1 MAVTSFCNKEFRARE
16 LYIEYEGT
24 HQEVSDMGLSR
35 RDFMAGIGRGALGLT
50 AASLLP
56 EYVFASEG
64 RKPNIVFILVDDM
77 GWRDT
82 SAYGSRFYETPNVE
96 KLASQG
102 MKFTQAYA
110 ACPVCSPTR
119 ASIMTGK
126 YPARL
131 HLTDWIPG
139 HKFPYAKLKPA
150 VFLDH
155 LPLEETTIAEELK
168 KLGYATASIGKW
180 HLGGEPFYPDKQG
193 FDINIAGCDKGSTPS
208 HFDPYKIPTLPDR
221 KEGEYLADR
230 LTDEA
235 LGFIEKNKDK
245 PFFLYL
251 PHYAVHTPIQ
261 AKKEVTAKYQAKIKP
276 DDPQNR
282 PDYAAMVQSV
292 DDSVGRV
299 MAKLD
304 ELGLANNTIVFFN
317 SDNGGLC
324 VPKVTSNAPLREGK
338 GTMYE
343 GGVREPLIIRWTGK
357 VKPGSICDTPVIST
371 DYYSTIL
378 DVAKDSPKPSRTVD
392 GMSIVPLL
400 TQKGALHRKAIYW
413 HYPHYHPGGTSP
425 AGAIR
430 SGDWK
435 LIEYFEDGRLE
446 LYNLKDDLSETTDLS
461 AKMPDKVQELHKM
474 LMDWRKSVDAV
485 VPTPNPDYD
494 PARERERPKAPVV
507 SEQ

>member
-1 MAVTSFCNKEFRARE
+1 MDT
-16 LYIEYEGT
+16 LT
-24 HQEVSDMGLSR
+24 R
-35 RDFMAGIGRGALGLT
+35 RGFISGVGRGALGFA
-50 AASLLP
+50 AASVLP
-56 EYVFASEG
+56 GMALADK

-82 SAYGSRFYETPNVE
+82 AVYGSRFYETPNIDR
-96 KLASQG
+96 LASQG
-102 MKFTQAYA
+102 MRFTQAYA

-139 HKFPYAKLKPA
+139 HKFPWAKLKPA
-150 VFLDH
+150 EMH
-155 LPLEETTIAEELK
+155 MELPLGEVTIAEELK

-180 HLGGEPFYPDKQG
+180 HLGGEQFYPTKQG
-193 FDINIAGCDKGSTPS
+193 FDINVGGCSKGSTPS

-235 LGFIEKNKDK
+235 LSFIEKNKDR

-261 AKKEVTAKYQAKIKP
+261 AKKDVTEKYKAKIRP

-299 MAKLD
+299 MSKLD
-304 ELGLANNTIVFFN
+304 ELGIADNTIIFFT
-317 SDNGGLC
+317 SDNGG
-324 VPKVTSNAPLREGK
+324 VSISKITSNAPLREGK

-343 GGVREPLIIRWTGK
+343 GGIREPLIVRWPGK
-357 VKPGSICDTPVIST
+357 VKPGSLCETPVIST
-371 DYYSTIL
+371 DHYSTIL
-378 DVAKDSPKPSRTVD
+378 DIVKGSRKPSHTAD

-400 TQKGALHRKAIYW
+400 TRAGVSNRKALYW
-413 HYPHYHPGGTSP
+413 HYPHYHPGGASP
-425 AGAIR
+425 AGAVR
-430 SGDWK
+430 CGDWK
-435 LIEYFEDGRLE
+435 LIEYFEDGHLE
-446 LYNLKDDLSETTDLS
+446 LYDLKNDLSETTDLAS
-461 AKMPDKVQELHKM
+461 KMPEKAAELRKM
-474 LMDWRKSVDAV
+474 LADWRRSVDAV
-485 VPTPNPDYD
+485 MPTPNPAYD
-494 PARERERPKAPVV
+494 PARERERPK
-507 SEQ
+507 

>member
-1 MAVTSFCNKEFRARE
+1 MFLPKHSHTRGFPCEQIVQWTEGIS
-16 LYIEYEGT
+16 YEE
-24 HQEVSDMGLSR
+24 QDMNHMSR
-35 RDFMAGIGRGALGLT
+35 RDFVAGIGKGALGL
-50 AASLLP
+50 ASLALL
-56 EYVFASEG
+56 EG
-64 RKPNIVFILVDDM
+64 AGWAAPDRKPNIVFILIDDM

-82 SAYGSRFYETPNVE
+82 AVYGSRFYETPNID

-102 MKFTQAYA
+102 MRFTNAYA

-150 VFLDH
+150 EFH
-155 LPLEETTIAEELK
+155 MELPLSETTIAEELK
-168 KLGYATASIGKW
+168 RLGYATASIGKW
-180 HLGGEPFYPDKQG
+180 HLGKEPFYPDKQG
-193 FDINIAGCDKGSTPS
+193 FDINIAGCNKGSTPS
-208 HFDPYKIPTLPDR
+208 HFDPYKIPTLPTR

-235 LGFIEKNKDK
+235 LGFIEKNKDR

-261 AKKEVTAKYQAKIKP
+261 AKKEITAKYQAKVKP

-292 DDSVGRV
+292 DESIGRV

-304 ELGLANNTIVFFN
+304 ELGIADNTIVFFN
-317 SDNGGLC
+317 SDNGG
-324 VPKVTSNAPLREGK
+324 VHITKITSNAPLREGK

-343 GGVREPLIIRWTGK
+343 GGIREPLIIRWPRK
-357 VKPGSICDTPVIST
+357 VKPGSLCDTPVVST

-378 DVAKDSPKPSRTVD
+378 NVAKDSPVSARTVD
-392 GMSIVPLL
+392 GMSLMPLI
-400 TQKGALHRKAIYW
+400 TQTGAPDRKAIYW

-425 AGAIR
+425 AGAVR
-430 SGDWK
+430 YGDWK

-446 LYNLKDDLSETTDLS
+446 LYNLKDDLSETTNLS
-461 AKMPDKVQELHKM
+461 AQMPDMTAKLHKM
-474 LMDWRKSVDAV
+474 LLDWRTSVNAV
-485 VPTPNPDYD
+485 MPTPNPDYN
-494 PARERERPKAPVV
+494 PARERERPK
-507 SEQ
+507 

>member
-1 MAVTSFCNKEFRARE
+1 MSSMT
-16 LYIEYEGT
+16 
-24 HQEVSDMGLSR
+24 R
-35 RDFMAGIGRGALGLT
+35 RDFMATIGRGALGLA

-56 EYVFASEG
+56 ECAFAADQ
-64 RKPNIVFILVDDM
+64 RRPNIVFILVDDM

-96 KLASQG
+96 KLAAQG

-139 HKFPYAKLKPA
+139 HKFPFAKLKPA
-150 VFLDH
+150 EMH
-155 LPLEETTIAEELK
+155 MELPLEETTIAEELK

-180 HLGGEPFYPDKQG
+180 HLGGKEFYPTHQG
-193 FDINIAGCDKGSTPS
+193 FDVNIGGCEKGSTPS

-221 KEGEYLADR
+221 KPGEYLADR

-235 LGFIEKNKDK
+235 LGFIEKNKDR

-261 AKKEVTAKYQAKIKP
+261 AKPEITEKYKAKIKP

-292 DDSVGRV
+292 DESVGRV

-304 ELGLANNTIVFFN
+304 ELGIADNTIVFFN
-317 SDNGGLC
+317 SDNGGVF
-324 VPKVTSNAPLREGK
+324 VPKITSNAPLRAGK

-343 GGVREPLIIRWTGK
+343 GGVREPLIIRWPGK
-357 VKPGSICDTPVIST
+357 VKPGSVCDTPVIST
-371 DYYSTIL
+371 DYFSTIL
-378 DVAKDSPKPSRTVD
+378 DAAKGSKAPTRTAD
-392 GMSIVPLL
+392 GMSLKPLI
-400 TQKGALHRKAIYW
+400 TGGDAPERKALYW

-425 AGAIR
+425 VGAVR

-435 LIEYFEDGRLE
+435 LIEYFEDGKLE
-446 LYNLKDDLSETTDLS
+446 LYNLRADLSETTDLS
-461 AKMPDKVQELHKM
+461 SKLTDMTTKLHKM
-474 LMDWRKSVDAV
+474 LVDWRKAV
-485 VPTPNPDYD
+485 GAVMPTPNPAYD
-494 PARERERPKAPVV
+494 PKREKERPAAATKAPTP
-507 SEQ
+507 E